1 MHHIGL
7 GKAHA
12 GQPVRMLIHDL
23 HVTVINRDTG
33 EILRELVI
41 DPDKNYQPRG
51 LPPGPNKGT
60 PRKGGMKK
68 GYRYPKKY
76 ECPGTSDKGVPGLH
90 NVAGAGFEPAT
101 SGL

>member
-68 GYRYPKKY
+68 GYRYPKK
-76 ECPGTSDKGVPGLH
+76 
-90 NVAGAGFEPAT
+90 
-101 SGL
+101 